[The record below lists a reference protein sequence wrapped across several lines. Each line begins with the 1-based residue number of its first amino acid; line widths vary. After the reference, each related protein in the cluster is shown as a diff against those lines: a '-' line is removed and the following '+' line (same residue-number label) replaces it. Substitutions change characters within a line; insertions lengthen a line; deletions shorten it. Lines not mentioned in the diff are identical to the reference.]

1 MLVNVANV
9 QLVPVT
15 LLTADVLV
23 DANRDIQRP
32 VIAKRV
38 QFEFYI
44 LAFSFDL
51 KTLSIE
57 SKMTVYFNFYLLCDT
72 VSKKGK

>member
-1 MLVNVANV
+1 MELGVCTVLTNVANV
-9 QLVPVT
+9 QMVHVM

-23 DANRDIQRP
+23 DANRDTQRP

-38 QFEFYI
+38 QFDFYI
-44 LAFSFDL
+44 MAYLFRF

-57 SKMTVYFNFYLLCDT
+57 NKMTFNF
-72 VSKKGK
+72 

>member
-1 MLVNVANV
+1 MELGVCTVLANVANV
-9 QLVPVT
+9 QMVHVM

-23 DANRDIQRP
+23 DASQDTQRP

-38 QFEFYI
+38 QFDFYI
-44 LAFSFDL
+44 MAYPFRF

-57 SKMTVYFNFYLLCDT
+57 NKMTFNF
-72 VSKKGK
+72 

>member
-1 MLVNVANV
+1 MLANVANV
-9 QLVPVT
+9 QLVPVM

-44 LAFSFDL
+44 LAFSFSF

-57 SKMTVYFNFYLLCDT
+57 SKMTAYFKFHFI
-72 VSKKGK
+72 V